1 MYSKNVGELY
11 LNVLIPS
18 QIQQVKKEKKKKK
31 KGILTPTMSPLY
43 SRHQILLTILG
54 PMLSGLILP
63 YLVFY
68 FSFAHALYIPT
79 SLFFTQVNSEVLG
92 RKYSVRIRS
101 FSFSSFSSPLSK
113 PSLPSG
119 V

>member
-1 MYSKNVGELY
+1 MCSKNVGELY
-11 LNVLIPS
+11 LNVLLPS
-18 QIQQVKKEKKKKK
+18 QIQQVKKKKR
-31 KGILTPTMSPLY
+31 KGILTPTMNLLY

-79 SLFFTQVNSEVLG
+79 SC
-92 RKYSVRIRS
+92 
-101 FSFSSFSSPLSK
+101 FSHRLIQK
-113 PSLPSG
+113 CWEG
-119 V
+119 NIQ